1 MFYLYAVPCI
11 PDGTVVSFL
20 DGQWIP
26 WEDHIK
32 SLIDAT

>member
-1 MFYLYAVPCI
+1 MFYLYAVPGI

-26 WEDHIK
+26 WEDIE
-32 SLIDAT
+32 SLIDTA